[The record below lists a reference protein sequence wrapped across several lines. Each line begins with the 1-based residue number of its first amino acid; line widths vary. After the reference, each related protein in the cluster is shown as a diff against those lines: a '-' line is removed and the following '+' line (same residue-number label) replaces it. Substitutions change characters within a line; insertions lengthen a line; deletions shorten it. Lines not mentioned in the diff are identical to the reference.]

1 MFAVRQ
7 ILPGRHARSPLR
19 FLAAAAV
26 VAAAVGLAPHAPTAE
41 SDGASSPAI
50 ADVNLA
56 RAALT
61 MLDADPVL
69 RDFNLVV
76 SVVDRVAV
84 VGGPVASV
92 ELKDRAAELVR
103 RVPGVRA
110 VRNGCFVQTTTEPL
124 LRATA
129 SATRPLPALPP
140 LAVPLR
146 PAGAAEAPVPVSD
159 LVAAAPQPEP
169 LTGERSVVARRP
181 TLPGANVLLPPVASQ
196 PVVAAPASPYP
207 APPGVLTGRPTL
219 THSIES
225 VRRSDA
231 RFAGLRAE
239 VREGGVVLVTGTA
252 RQPGDA
258 WDFAER
264 LRGVPGLTRV
274 AVGPVGR

>member
-1 MFAVRQ
+1 
-7 ILPGRHARSPLR
+7 
-19 FLAAAAV
+19 
-26 VAAAVGLAPHAPTAE
+26 
-41 SDGASSPAI
+41 
-50 ADVNLA
+50 VNLA
-56 RAALT
+56 RAALAV
-61 MLDADPVL
+61 LEADPVL

-124 LRATA
+124 LRTTA
-129 SATRPLPALPP
+129 STTRPLPVLPP

-146 PAGAAEAPVPVSD
+146 PSGAAEATPPVGD
-159 LVAAAPQPEP
+159 LVVAAPQPEP
-169 LTGERSVVARRP
+169 LARERSVVARRP
-181 TLPGANVLLPPVASQ
+181 TAPGANVLLPPVASQ
-196 PVVAAPASPYP
+196 PAAAAPVSPYP
-207 APPGVLTGRPTL
+207 ASPGVLTGRPTL
-219 THSIES
+219 ADSIES

-231 RFAGLRAE
+231 RFVGLRAE
-239 VREGGVVLVTGTA
+239 LREGGMVLVTGTA
-252 RQPGDA
+252 RQPADA
-258 WDFAER
+258 WDFADL